1 MIKVDDSKITIEKKD
16 QDQQKE
22 IDKEEEEKFL

>member
-1 MIKVDDSKITIEKKD
+1 MIKVDDSKITLEKKD